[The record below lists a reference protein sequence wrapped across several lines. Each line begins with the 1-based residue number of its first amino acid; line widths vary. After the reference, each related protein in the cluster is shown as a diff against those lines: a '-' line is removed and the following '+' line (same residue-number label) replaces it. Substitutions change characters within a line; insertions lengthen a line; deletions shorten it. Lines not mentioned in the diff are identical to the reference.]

1 MLEGLRPASLDFVA
15 LAERLGSDR
24 AFGAMANLDD
34 LYPQPSG
41 ESALQQ
47 LQAQLAR
54 PLPYDLDETNL
65 AEYRQLDPMWQDWKR
80 VTQRCAAIAA
90 DIFRRL

>member
-1 MLEGLRPASLDFVA
+1 VA
-15 LAERLGSDR
+15 LSERMGPDGVF
-24 AFGAMANLDD
+24 AAVENLDE

-47 LQAQLAR
+47 LQVQLAR

-65 AEYRQLDPMWQDWKR
+65 AEYRRLDAKWHDWQM
-80 VTQRCAAIAA
+80 VTYRCAAIAA
-90 DIFRRL
+90 DVFRRL